1 MRVLFTCVVG
11 HGHFNPMV
19 PLAHE
24 LQTAGHSVA
33 FATDPSFC
41 VYVRESGFEAHPAGL
56 DQAEAVAQFVASTP
70 GWPEMRLED
79 RQPIQYSGMFGRVR
93 APVMLRDLG
102 PLVAAWQP
110 DLLIHDA
117 GEMAGAIAA
126 EAAGIGHVEH
136 SFGILR
142 STLARRLA
150 TEAIQPLA
158 KELGVRNP
166 GVGGICGELY
176 LDICPPGI
184 QDPEISDVPNVQ
196 RLRPLGLDG
205 ATNAALLGR
214 LADLPSRPTVYVTMG
229 TVFNKASDV
238 FRSVL
243 EGLRE
248 EALNVIVTVGPS
260 GDPSGLGPQPD
271 NVHVERY
278 IPQSQVLPL
287 CDLFVSHGGSG
298 ATLGALSAGVPML
311 AIPQGADQFMNADR
325 IVQAG
330 FGLRLMPSEVS
341 PVAIR
346 DSARRLLDDDR
357 YRAVARVQQA
367 AIAEMPA
374 PAAVV
379 RVLES
384 LVA

>member
-1 MRVLFTCVVG
+1 VKVLFTCVVG

-19 PLAHE
+19 PLAHALE
-24 LQTAGHSVA
+24 AAGHLVA

-41 VYVRESGFEAHPAGL
+41 VYVREEGFEAHPAGL
-56 DQAEAVAQFVASTP
+56 DQPDALAQFVASTP
-70 GWPEMRLED
+70 GWREMSPED

-93 APVMLRDLG
+93 APAMLRDLV
-102 PLVAAWQP
+102 PLVTAWQP

-126 EAAGIGHVEH
+126 EAAGIAHVEH

-142 STLARRLA
+142 STLARSLA

-158 KELGVRNP
+158 TELGVPNP
-166 GVGGICGELY
+166 GVGGSGGELY

-196 RLRPLGLDG
+196 RLRPLWSDG
-205 ATNAALLGR
+205 ATDPALLGW
-214 LADLPSRPTVYVTMG
+214 LAGLPSRPTVYVTMG

-238 FRSVL
+238 FRAVL

-260 GDPSGLGPQPD
+260 GDPAGLGPQPE

-278 IPQSQVLPL
+278 IPQSQLLPL

-298 ATLGALSAGVPML
+298 ALLGALSAGVPML
-311 AIPQGADQFMNADR
+311 AIPQGADQFINAKR
-325 IVQAG
+325 VVEAG
-330 FGLRLMPSEVS
+330 FGLRLMPSELTSDAVRS
-341 PVAIR
+341 A
-346 DSARRLLDDDR
+346 ARRLIDDGQFVE
-357 YRAVARVQQA
+357 VARVQQA
-367 AIAEMPA
+367 AIAEMPD
-374 PAAVV
+374 PSAVV
-379 RVLES
+379 PVLEA
-384 LVA
+384 LVQ